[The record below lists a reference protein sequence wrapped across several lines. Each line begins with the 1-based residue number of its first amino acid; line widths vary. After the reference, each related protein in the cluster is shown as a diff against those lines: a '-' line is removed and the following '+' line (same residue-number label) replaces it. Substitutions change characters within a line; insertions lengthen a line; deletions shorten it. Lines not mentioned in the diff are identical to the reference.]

1 MSMTVID
8 RFRRRGLRLPV
19 PRRRWRLAS
28 PLRPL
33 AG

>member
-19 PRRRWRLAS
+19 SRRRWRLAA